1 MKHLPILLF
10 ILFLYPSFS
19 PAQLRL
25 PKLISNGMVLQR
37 NSQIKLWG
45 WAAAGE
51 KVKLLFRQKEYHTVA
66 DDSGHWVI
74 QLPPQSA
81 GGPCNMTFTA
91 GDSLTVSNILFGDV
105 WLCSGQ
111 SNMELTMDRVKDKY
125 AAVMAEKGNPLIR
138 QFTVPD
144 KYDFD
149 QPAKDLDAGQ
159 WQEAVQGSLPAF
171 SAVGYFFARDLFERY
186 KVPVGLI
193 NSALGGSPVEAWL
206 SEEALR
212 QFPAHYAEAV
222 KFRDKTLIDRIE
234 NADKTAADK
243 WYTQLNRG
251 DQGLKEHWSAAT
263 VNDADWQEMPVP
275 AYWSDHASANGNGAV
290 WFRRE
295 VALPA
300 TFIGKPVK
308 LLLGRIVDAD
318 SVFVNGRFAGTTG
331 YQYPPRRY
339 ELPADLLK
347 AGKNTIA
354 VRVINTSGKGG
365 FVPDKVYAIVAGGDT
380 LDLKGN
386 WKYRPGVAMEPLP
399 GPTFIRWKP
408 LGLYNAMIAPLL
420 NYSIKGAIWYQG
432 EANTERAG
440 EYTALLKTLITDWR
454 SKWKQGDFPFLFV
467 QLANFME
474 TTAQPSESR
483 WAELRQAQLN
493 VLPEVP
499 HTGMAVAIDLG
510 EWNDIHPLN
519 KQDVG
524 HRLALQAMRQAYAD
538 SSIVA
543 SGPVYRSMEIKG
555 NRLILHFTDDGSAL
569 IAKGGGELEYFAIA
583 GPEGRFTWANAQI
596 TGAHEVTVWS
606 DSIARPLAVRYAWAD
621 NPLGANLYN
630 KAGLPASPFEAAVRT
645 NDKKRQIR

>member
-1 MKHLPILLF
+1 MKHLSILLF

-25 PKLISNGMVLQR
+25 PKLISDGMVLQR

-51 KVKLLFRQKEYHTVA
+51 KVELLFRQKVYNTVA
-66 DDSGHWVI
+66 DDSGHWAI
-74 QLPPQSA
+74 QLPPQNA
-81 GGPCNMTFTA
+81 GGPYNMTFTA
-91 GDSLTVSNILFGDV
+91 GNSLTVSNILFGDV

-125 AAVMAEKGNPLIR
+125 AAIMAEKGNPLIR
-138 QFTVPD
+138 QFTVAD
-144 KYDFD
+144 KYDFN

-159 WQEAVQGSLPAF
+159 WQEAVRGSLPAF

-186 KVPVGLI
+186 KVPIGLI

-206 SEEALR
+206 SEDALR
-212 QFPAHYAEAV
+212 QFPAYYAEAV

-234 NADKTAADK
+234 NADKTAADN
-243 WYTQLNRG
+243 WYVQLNRE
-251 DQGLKEHWSAAT
+251 DKGLKEHWSAAT
-263 VNDADWQEMPVP
+263 VNDADWQQMPVP
-275 AYWSDHASANGNGAV
+275 GYWSDYASANSNGAV

-295 VALPA
+295 VELPA
-300 TFIGKPVK
+300 TFTGRPVK

-318 SVFVNGRFAGTTG
+318 SVFVNGQFAGATG

-339 ELPADLLK
+339 ELPGNLLK

-365 FVPDKVYAIVAGGDT
+365 FVPDKIYAIVAGSDT

-386 WKYRPGVAMEPLP
+386 WKYRPGATMEPLP

-432 EANTERAG
+432 ESNTERAG
-440 EYTALLKTLITDWR
+440 EYTALLKGLITDWR
-454 SKWKQGDFPFLFV
+454 NKWKQGDFPFLFV

-474 TTAQPSESR
+474 TTSQPSESR

-493 VLPEVP
+493 VLPKVP

-524 HRLALQAMRQAYAD
+524 HRLALQAMRHAYAD

-543 SGPVYRSMEIKG
+543 SGPLYQSMEIKG
-555 NRLILHFTDDGSAL
+555 NRLVLHFTDDGSGL
-569 IAKGGGELEYFAIA
+569 VSYGGGKLKYFTIA
-583 GPEGRFTWANAQI
+583 GPDGRFIWANALI
-596 TGAHEVTVWS
+596 TGEHEVTVWS
-606 DSIARPLAVRYAWAD
+606 DSIKHPVAVRYAWAD

-630 KAGLPASPFEAAVRT
+630 KAGLPASPFEAMVRT
-645 NDKKRQIR
+645 DNKQQQIR